1 MKGNTNSGKIDEQK
15 LNDFMQK
22 AIGDI
27 SSTVSA
33 VLVIIGNRLGLYKS
47 MTESA
52 QPITSVETSKKD

>member
-47 MTESA
+47 MTN
-52 QPITSVETSKKD
+52 QHNPLPR